1 MTPARRFL
9 PALSLGAA
17 ILVVGGSAVYAQLE
31 GGERGV
37 PPIESASTLEV
48 TGVDVD
54 TSGKTSEEARIAGW
68 REAQAKGWRALWAK
82 STGRPPN
89 QAPAL
94 AGSALDALV
103 SGIVIE
109 HEQIGPTRYIA
120 RLGVLFDRSRTA
132 PLLGGGDGI
141 VRHSAP
147 MLVIPVM
154 ATGSTYQSLEART
167 EWQRAWARFRT
178 GGSAIDYVRPVGT
191 GIDPLLLNAMQTGRP
206 GRGWWRM
213 LLDQYGASDV
223 IVPEVHLRRAYPGGP
238 ALATFIARHGPDNQI
253 LESFTLRAANSA
265 AIPRMMDEGV
275 RRLDQAY
282 TRAFNMGMLAPDP
295 SLTIEETSILDV
307 IAAQIE
313 AEAGAAPI
321 SVAPPPVAAPQQ
333 QPSGA
338 VTTLTVDVA
347 TPGAAD
353 IGAAELAV
361 SRVAGVTSAI
371 TINRALGGTSNMR
384 VTFTGDAEALATA
397 LRGQGWTVTVSGN
410 SLRISRASAAPAEA
424 PGAGA

>member
-1 MTPARRFL
+1 VTLARRFL

-48 TGVDVD
+48 TGVEVD

-68 REAQAKGWRALWAK
+68 REAQAKGWRVLWAK
-82 STGRPPN
+82 STGRPPSE
-89 QAPAL
+89 APAL

-132 PLLGGGDGI
+132 PLLGGGEGV

-167 EWQRAWARFRT
+167 EWQKAWARFRT

-191 GIDPLLLNAMQTGRP
+191 GIDPLLLNVMQTGRP

-223 IVPEVHLRRAYPGGP
+223 IVPEVQLRRAFPGGP
-238 ALATFIARHGPDNQI
+238 ALATFIARHGADNQI

-275 RRLDQAY
+275 RRLDGAY
-282 TRAFNMGMLAPDP
+282 TRAFNMGLLAPDP
-295 SLTIEETSILDV
+295 SLTVEDTSVLDI

-313 AEAGAAPI
+313 AEAEAPRI
-321 SVAPPPVAAPQQ
+321 SVAPPPAPTQQ

-371 TINRALGGTSNMR
+371 TINRVAGGTSNMR
-384 VTFTGDAEALATA
+384 VTFTGDADALATA

-410 SLRISRASAAPAEA
+410 ALRISRASAAPAGA
-424 PGAGA
+424 PEGGA